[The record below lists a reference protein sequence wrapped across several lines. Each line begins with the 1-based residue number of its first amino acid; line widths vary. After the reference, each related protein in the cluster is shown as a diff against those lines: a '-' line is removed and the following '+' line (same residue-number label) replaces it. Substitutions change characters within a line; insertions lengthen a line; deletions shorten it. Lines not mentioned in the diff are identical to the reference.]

1 MNRNFLTGTLAVC
14 AWLSAIAFAQPERS
28 MVLPSGTQ
36 ISVRTNEAID
46 STNASPN
53 TQYTAEVADDVNG
66 ANGEVLIPRGSPAQL
81 VVESAKNGGTVGSS
95 ELTLDLHSV
104 TVNGR
109 RYLVNT
115 EGVTQSSNKGIG
127 KNKRTA
133 EMVGGGAAL
142 GTLLGAVA
150 GGGKGAAIGAVAG
163 AAAGGT
169 AQVLTRGKEVK
180 VPAETVLNFKL
191 DQQVR
196 LQPTTGY

>member
-1 MNRNFLTGTLAVC
+1 MNKKLMSAALALCVWAVLAV
-14 AWLSAIAFAQPERS
+14 AQTGGTE
-28 MVLPSGTQ
+28 MVLPAGTQ
-36 ISVRTNEAID
+36 VSVRTNEAID
-46 STNASPN
+46 STAASTN
-53 TQYTAEVADDVNG
+53 TRYTAEVVNDVKG
-66 ANGEVLIPRGSPAQL
+66 TNGEVLIPKGSPAEL
-81 VVESAKNGGTVGSS
+81 VVRNASSGGKVGSS

-109 RYLVNT
+109 RYMVST
-115 EGVTQSSNKGIG
+115 EDVTQSGNQGIG

-133 EMVGGGAAL
+133 EMVGGGAVL

-191 DQQVR
+191 DR
-196 LQPTTGY
+196 PLRMQPAGGY